1 MIGDMRQGL
10 ALVRGAL
17 VAAFLLAAP
26 TAAYAVSVPSVSVD
40 AGPVHVSTP
49 PVNVPTPSVPAPSVP
64 HVPVGGPAGGTANG
78 VIDRGNNTV
87 HQVLAPPGSSSSGGQ
102 GGTPTSGGGG
112 SPPAGPT
119 PSKPNNRGGNG
130 GGNKGGRT
138 PKARK
143 RARAKAAAARKRR
156 AANRARRAAANR
168 KRHRAAAV
176 HTKRASKKSSSDSSN
191 PFASALSSIEQVIPG
206 PVLALIGILA
216 LLAAGFAVRSWFVGR
231 RASRLE
237 RQKEEL
243 LGDVGLLQ
251 RALLPDVPENLRGID
266 VSVAYRPAEG
276 PAAGGD
282 FYDVFE
288 LGNDR
293 IAIIVGDVCGHG
305 RQALAVTALMRYTL
319 RAYLGAGFEPRIALQ
334 VAGRTIEGDPD
345 SELTTVVLAVYDAS
359 AGTLTYACAGH
370 EPPIVL
376 GPAAHE
382 PVTVSSA
389 PPLGGFMATGHRQTT
404 VPLPPGG
411 AACFFTDGLV
421 EACLGEQMIG
431 RGRLTELVTELAPD
445 EGAQLLLERLAA
457 AADRAPDDM
466 AACLVHARDDAVGS
480 FATRI
485 EELETD
491 GDELDD
497 GERVLQFLMA
507 CGQPEAKAK
516 KTLSAAQ
523 AKGSEFGGVLL
534 RVHVSASGGRV
545 EILPTEVASLPM
557 PNLAADARRR
567 AADLQISA

>member
-231 RASRLE
+231 RARRLE

-319 RAYLGAGFEPRIALQ
+319 RAYLGAGFEPRVALQ

-345 SELTTVVLAVYDAS
+345 SELTTVVLAIYDAN

-376 GPAAHE
+376 GPGAHE
-382 PVTVSSA
+382 PVTVSSS

-404 VPLPPGG
+404 VPLPPGS

-421 EACLGEQMIG
+421 EARLGEKMMG
-431 RGRLTELVTELAPD
+431 RGRLTELVTELAPG

-466 AACLVHARDDAVGS
+466 AACLVRSREGAVDARSV
-480 FATRI
+480 RI
-485 EELETD
+485 EELESD
-491 GDELDD
+491 VGELA
-497 GERVLQFLMA
+497 GKRVLNFLTA
-507 CGQPEAKAK
+507 CGIPEQSARETLEAARTKA
-516 KTLSAAQ
+516 
-523 AKGSEFGGVLL
+523 SEFGGAVL
-534 RVHVSASGGRV
+534 RVHASGKGGRV
-545 EILPTEVASLPM
+545 EILPTEVAALPV

-567 AADLQISA
+567 AALQISA